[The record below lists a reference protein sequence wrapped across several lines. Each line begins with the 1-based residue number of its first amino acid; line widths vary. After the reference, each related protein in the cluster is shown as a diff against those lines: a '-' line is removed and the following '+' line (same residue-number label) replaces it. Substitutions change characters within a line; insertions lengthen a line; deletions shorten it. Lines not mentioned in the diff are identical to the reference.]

1 MMKDILPKESFKVK
15 MVKKKEI
22 DKNWTKLRLVRWE
35 VILELTN
42 AKTKA
47 NGKQKMKL
55 SLMRWN

>member
-1 MMKDILPKESFKVK
+1 MKDILPKESFKVK

-22 DKNWTKLRLVRWE
+22 DKNWTKLRLMRWE

-42 AKTKA
+42 PKTKA
-47 NGKQKMKL
+47 NGKQEMKL